1 MDFVLPEH
9 VEDSLYNLRLEV
21 DLSKWG
27 DTVLVTDTEYSF
39 PNTLSAQRYIVKGQ
53 KSGNIFYIKYIEV
66 HPYHG

>member
-9 VEDSLYNLRLEV
+9 VEDRLYNLHLEI

-27 DTVLVTDTEYSF
+27 DTVLVTDTVYSF

>member
-27 DTVLVTDTEYSF
+27 DTVLATDIEYSF
-39 PNTLSAQRYIVKGQ
+39 PNSLSGQRHIVKGQ

>member
-1 MDFVLPEH
+1 MDFVLSEH

-27 DTVLVTDTEYSF
+27 DPVLSTDTVYSF
-39 PNTLSAQRYIVKGQ
+39 PNTLSAQRHVVKGQ

>member
-9 VEDSLYNLRLEV
+9 VEDSLHNLRLEI

-39 PNTLSAQRYIVKGQ
+39 PNTLSAQRYNVKGQ